1 MSDNDQY
8 PREPKGNFHIIGVV
22 ILVAIVAII
31 VHEIWKNPPGE
42 GSAAMPT
49 QTDTVR

>member
-1 MSDNDQY
+1 MPDNGQY
-8 PREPKGNFHIIGVV
+8 ACEPKAIFLNGVV
-22 ILVAIVAII
+22 ILVAIVATV
-31 VHEIWKNPPGE
+31 VHEIWQNPPGE